1 MDCYEHARRAR
12 EIDMRASPYDLSD
25 LGYEAIPIETAS
37 GRAEYVAQQQALA
50 DAAAVLRDRLLAACE
65 QLNEVSLSDPRPGR
79 TPAPRRPE
87 PAGTTSS
94 CG

>member
-1 MDCYEHARRAR
+1 
-12 EIDMRASPYDLSD
+12 MRASPYDLSD

-50 DAAAVLRDRLLAACE
+50 EAASVLRNRLLDACG
-65 QLNEVSLSDPRPGR
+65 QVSEVPLSDPRPRR
-79 TPAPRRPE
+79 TPARRRPE